1 MIILDASVLIAHFT
15 PGDAHGSSALEIL
28 DTEEELALHFLTL
41 AEILVHPA
49 KVGAERTIHKALD
62 TLGVMQLP
70 VTPDEPSRIARI
82 RATTS
87 LRMPDA
93 CVLAAALHHGASLA
107 TFDAHLARVA
117 KDNGVTTWGVAA

>member
-15 PGDAHGSSALEIL
+15 PGDAHASSALEIL

-62 TLGVMQLP
+62 ALGVVQLP

-93 CVLAAALHHGASLA
+93 CVLAAALHQGAALA
-107 TFDAHLARVA
+107 TFDNHLADVA
-117 KDNGVTTWGVAA
+117 RNNGVTTPGFFD

>member
-15 PGDAHGSSALEIL
+15 PGDPHASSALDIL

-62 TLGVMQLP
+62 ALGVIQLP

-82 RATTS
+82 RASTS

-93 CVLAAALHHGASLA
+93 CVLAAALHQGASLA

-117 KDNGVTTWGVAA
+117 KHAGVTTRGVSD

>member
-1 MIILDASVLIAHFT
+1 MGV
-15 PGDAHGSSALEIL
+15 
-28 DTEEELALHFLTL
+28 
-41 AEILVHPA
+41 
-49 KVGAERTIHKALD
+49 ERTIHKALD
-62 TLGVMQLP
+62 ALGIMQLP

-93 CVLAAALHHGASLA
+93 CVLAAALHHRASLA

-117 KDNGVTTWGVAA
+117 KDNGVTTPEFFD

>member
-15 PGDAHGSSALEIL
+15 PGDAHASSALEIL

-62 TLGVMQLP
+62 TLGVIQLP

-93 CVLAAALHHGASLA
+93 CVLAAALHHNAALA
-107 TFDAHLARVA
+107 TFDSHLADVA
-117 KDNGVTTWGVAA
+117 RNNGVTTPEFFD